1 MTGEFLGDGA
11 AAHRT
16 LEPPAIEPVAMN
28 WRYPLQQSAAV
39 TQKVLDAS
47 NSDVGSP
54 VVHIGRG
61 EVQWW
66 LEDIQGEVAFLSNP
80 WTNGYQEVRVNRLRL
95 RSDPARAAL

>member
-1 MTGEFLGDGA
+1 
-11 AAHRT
+11 
-16 LEPPAIEPVAMN
+16 MN

-54 VVHIGRG
+54 VVHIGKG

-66 LEDIQGEVAFLSNP
+66 LEDIQGDVAFLSNP
-80 WTNGYQEVRVNRLRL
+80 WTDGYQELRLDRLRL
-95 RSDPARAAL
+95 RSDLARSAF